1 MPMLRRLS
9 IRVRL
14 TIAFAAALGLVLALA
29 GGFTYLTVSTRLTNA
44 IDEELRTRLDEITE
58 RLDEPQ
64 AEPPQ
69 LTAEVSEGDGG
80 FSQVLTPRGAVVASS
95 LPPGAGATIEPDQVR
110 RARQG
115 EVLLTG
121 LDVPGVE
128 AQARVLAR
136 AVTTADDSFV
146 VVAGAS
152 TEDRDAALESIAIAF
167 AIGAP
172 LALSLASA
180 LGYAL
185 AARALSP
192 VTKMQRRANQITLE
206 HDGERLPL
214 PHAQDE
220 LYELGETL
228 NAMLNRI
235 EASLERERTFVADAS
250 HELRTP
256 LTILRAELELAK
268 RPGRTFDELRAAL
281 RSTGEEVDRLTEL
294 AENLLIMA
302 RSDQNRLAPQRADTD
317 ITALMERVRDRFAHP
332 AAAASRSLVVD
343 VPTGLTARVDP
354 VQVERA
360 LLNLVDNALRH
371 GNGTV
376 RISAGVSDASLVLE
390 VSDTGHGFTG
400 GLDQAAFERFSRADN
415 ARADDGAGLGLAIV
429 QAIARAHGGTAN
441 IASRGAPTT
450 VRLTLPA
457 GGTVTLGSTS

>member
-1 MPMLRRLS
+1 MLRRLS

-14 TIAFAAALGLVLALA
+14 TIAFAAALGLVLGLA
-29 GGFTYLTVSTRLTNA
+29 GGFIYLTVSSRLTDA
-44 IDEELRTRLDEITE
+44 IDEELRTRFDEIAE
-58 RLDEPQ
+58 FLDEPD
-64 AEPPQ
+64 AESPQ
-69 LTAEVSEGDGG
+69 LTAELFEGDGG
-80 FSQVLTPRGAVVASS
+80 FSQVLTPSGAVVAST
-95 LPPGAGATIEPDQVR
+95 LPAGAGAAIEPDDVR

-115 EVLLTG
+115 EVRLTG

-128 AQARVLAR
+128 ADARVLAR

-152 TEDRDAALESIAIAF
+152 TEDRDAALESIAIAL

-172 LALSLASA
+172 LALLLASA

-192 VTKMQRRANQITLE
+192 VTTMQRRANQITLE

-220 LYELGETL
+220 LHDLGETL
-228 NAMLNRI
+228 NAMLDRI
-235 EASLERERTFVADAS
+235 EASLDRERTFVADAS

-268 RPGRTFDELRAAL
+268 RPGRSIDELRAAL
-281 RSTGEEVDRLTEL
+281 RSTGQEVDRLTEL

-302 RSDQNRLAPQRADTD
+302 RSDQNRLAPQRAETD
-317 ITALMERVRDRFAHP
+317 ITALLDRVRDRFAPP
-332 AAAASRSLVVD
+332 AAAVSRSLVVD
-343 VPTGLTARVDP
+343 VPIGLTARVDP
-354 VQVERA
+354 AQAERA

-371 GNGTV
+371 GHGTV
-376 RISAGVSDASLVLE
+376 RVSAGVVDASLVLE
-390 VSDTGHGFTG
+390 VSDAGDGFPG
-400 GLDQAAFERFSRADN
+400 DFDQAAFERFSRADD
-415 ARADDGAGLGLAIV
+415 ARAGGGAGLGLAIV
-429 QAIARAHGGTAN
+429 QAIARAHGGTAS

-457 GGTVTLGSTS
+457 GGT